1 MSTSSAT
8 ASNARTNTPHLPLSG
23 WKVAGA
29 EGFGAHLDAGTTF
42 EPARDLSVT
51 EWRYRSLVFAESEL
65 TGHLLRE
72 LRVIAE
78 IGLRQMAIRTHFS
91 PAYLS
96 QIENG
101 KRPVPP
107 GVAEAYRRVLGADP
121 VVGKFTTAAADPAS
135 AGVSDV
141 ADILARTRR
150 LEDRLGAGAVAPV
163 VRGLDGIAR
172 TLDFALASE
181 VARYRGWLEH
191 AVGRRVVADKVL
203 QDAATMAQDGQQR
216 AHALSFRSLT
226 ARHDGD
232 LNKALALADAS
243 LAEDGVHPA
252 IRAFDRYWRAEL
264 LARLGERRTAAKEL
278 ASDPPESDE
287 LPAGGY
293 WYTPGFLAV
302 QRGLVLSCM
311 GREDDGVD
319 EAVRG
324 LSEMPDAH
332 RGTDWINTMLAQ
344 VAPGLR
350 DEIPY

>member
-1 MSTSSAT
+1 
-8 ASNARTNTPHLPLSG
+8 
-23 WKVAGA
+23 
-29 EGFGAHLDAGTTF
+29 
-42 EPARDLSVT
+42 
-51 EWRYRSLVFAESEL
+51 
-65 TGHLLRE
+65 
-72 LRVIAE
+72 
-78 IGLRQMAIRTHFS
+78 MAARTHFS
-91 PAYLS
+91 ASYLS
-96 QIENG
+96 QIETG
-101 KRPVPP
+101 HRPVPP

-121 VVGKFTTAAADPAS
+121 VVGKLATAAADSAS

-163 VRGLDGIAR
+163 VRGLDSIAR
-172 TLDFALASE
+172 SLDFTLASE

-191 AVGRRVVADKVL
+191 AIGRRALADKVL
-203 QDAATMAQDGQQR
+203 QDAAELAQDGPQR

-232 LNKALALADAS
+232 LRKALALADAS

-264 LARLGERRTAAKEL
+264 LARLGERRAAAKEL
-278 ASDPPESDE
+278 APDPPESNE
-287 LPAGGY
+287 LPPGGY

-311 GREDDGVD
+311 GRQDDGVD
-319 EAVRG
+319 EATRG
-324 LSEMPDAH
+324 LAEMPDAH
-332 RGTDWINTMLAQ
+332 RGTDWLNTMLAQ

-350 DEIPY
+350 DEIPM